1 MCTTCGCSGHIH
13 EAHDHTHRHDHDGH
27 THEPHGHDHDGH
39 PHGPHEHGHAH
50 DHQHGKDHG
59 HPPPAANVI
68 RLEQQIL
75 ARNDEQ
81 AQRNRRRLALQRV
94 TALNLM
100 SAPGAGKTTLLERT
114 VRELGGAPP
123 LQVIEGDQATDHDAR
138 RLRET
143 GCPVVQ
149 LNTGT
154 GCHLDASMVDRG
166 LGQLPLA
173 AGSILVIENIG
184 NLVCPALFDL
194 GEQARVVIAAVTE
207 GDDKPV
213 KYPHM
218 FRAASLI
225 VLNKMDLLPYVAFDL
240 DRFQAFARQIN
251 PGVTVLPLSAS
262 RGDGFGDWIG
272 WLREQARNGAA

>member
-1 MCTTCGCSGHIH
+1 MCTTCGCSGH
-13 EAHDHTHRHDHDGH
+13 
-27 THEPHGHDHDGH
+27 THESHGHDHHGH
-39 PHGPHEHGHAH
+39 THPPHEHGPAH
-50 DHQHGKDHG
+50 DERRGKDHEQA
-59 HPPPAANVI
+59 PPAANVI

-81 AQRNRRRLALQRV
+81 ARRNRGRLAAQRV
-94 TALNLM
+94 LALNLM

-123 LQVIEGDQATDHDAR
+123 LQVIEGDQATDYDAR
-138 RLRET
+138 RLQEA

-154 GCHLDASMVDRG
+154 GCHLDAGMVDRG
-166 LGQLPLA
+166 MRQLPLA

-194 GEQARVVIAAVTE
+194 GEHARVVVAAVTE

-218 FRAASLI
+218 FRAATLV
-225 VLNKMDLLPYVAFDL
+225 VLNKMDLLPYVSFDL

-262 RGDGFGDWIG
+262 RGDGVDAWVG
-272 WLREQARNGAA
+272 WLREQARNGTA

>member
-1 MCTTCGCSGHIH
+1 MCTTCGCSGHAH
-13 EAHDHTHRHDHDGH
+13 ELHDHDGH
-27 THEPHGHDHDGH
+27 THAPREHGGEHHHHHGHDH
-39 PHGPHEHGHAH
+39 EHAPSAG
-50 DHQHGKDHG
+50 
-59 HPPPAANVI
+59 NVI

-81 AQRNRRRLALQRV
+81 AQRNRRRLAAQRV
-94 TALNLM
+94 LALNLM
-100 SAPGAGKTTLLERT
+100 SSPGAGKTTLLERT
-114 VRELGGAPP
+114 VRELGGGLP

-138 RLRET
+138 RLRDA

-154 GCHLDASMVDRG
+154 GCHLDAGMVDRG
-166 LGQLPLA
+166 LRELPLVS
-173 AGSILVIENIG
+173 GSILVIENIG

-194 GEQARVVIAAVTE
+194 GEHARVVVAAVTD

-218 FRAASLI
+218 FRAATLI

-240 DRFQAFARQIN
+240 ERFEAFARQVN
-251 PGVTVLPLSAS
+251 PGATVLPLSAS
-262 RGDGFGDWIG
+262 RGDGFDAWIG
-272 WLREQARNGAA
+272 WLREQARNGTA

>member
-1 MCTTCGCSGHIH
+1 MCTTCGCSGPPH
-13 EAHDHTHRHDHDGH
+13 EHHDHAGH
-27 THEPHGHDHDGH
+27 SHEPH
-39 PHGPHEHGHAH
+39 EHV
-50 DHQHGKDHG
+50 
-59 HPPPAANVI
+59 PPAAGVI

-81 AQRNRRRLALQRV
+81 AQRNRRRLAAQGV
-94 TALNLM
+94 VALNLM

-114 VRELGGAPP
+114 VRELGGGPP

-138 RLRET
+138 RLREA

-166 LGQLPLA
+166 LRQLPLA

-194 GEQARVVIAAVTE
+194 GEHARVVIAAVTD

-218 FRAASLI
+218 FRAATLI
-225 VLNKMDLLPYVAFDL
+225 VLNKVDLLPYISFDL
-240 DRFQAFARQIN
+240 DRFQAFAWQIN

-262 RGDGFGDWIG
+262 RGDGFDAWMS
-272 WLREQARNGAA
+272 WLHDQARNGAA

>member
-1 MCTTCGCSGHIH
+1 MCTTCGCSGH
-13 EAHDHTHRHDHDGH
+13 
-27 THEPHGHDHDGH
+27 THEPYDHDHGSH
-39 PHGPHEHGHAH
+39 PHAPHEHGPEH
-50 DHQHGKDHG
+50 DHRHE
-59 HPPPAANVI
+59 HPLPAARVI

-81 AQRNRRRLALQRV
+81 AESNRRWLAAQRV
-94 TALNLM
+94 VALTLM

-114 VRELGGAPP
+114 VRQLDGSPS
-123 LQVIEGDQATDHDAR
+123 LQVIEGDQATDRDAR

-154 GCHLDASMVDRG
+154 GCHLDAGMVHRG
-166 LGQLPLA
+166 LHQLPLA
-173 AGSILVIENIG
+173 IGSILIIENIG

-194 GEQARVVIAAVTE
+194 GEHARVVVAAVTD

-218 FRAASLI
+218 FRAATLI

-251 PGVTVLPLSAS
+251 PEVTVLPLSAS
-262 RGDGFGDWIG
+262 RGDGVDAWIG

>member
-1 MCTTCGCSGHIH
+1 MCTTCGCSGQAH
-13 EAHDHTHRHDHDGH
+13 EPHEHHHAGH
-27 THEPHGHDHDGH
+27 THA
-39 PHGPHEHGHAH
+39 PHEHAHEHA
-50 DHQHGKDHG
+50 
-59 HPPPAANVI
+59 PPAAHVI

-81 AQRNRRRLALQRV
+81 AQRNRRWLAAQRV
-94 TALNLM
+94 VVLNLM

-114 VRELGGAPP
+114 VRELGGSPS

-154 GCHLDASMVDRG
+154 GCHLDANMVHRG
-166 LGQLPLA
+166 LHQLPLA
-173 AGSILVIENIG
+173 AGSILIIENIG

-194 GEQARVVIAAVTE
+194 GEHARVVVAAVTD

-218 FRAASLI
+218 FRAATLV
-225 VLNKMDLLPYVAFDL
+225 VLNKVDLLPYVAFDL

-251 PGVTVLPLSAS
+251 PGVAVLPLSAS
-262 RGDGFGDWIG
+262 RGDGFDAWIG
-272 WLREQARNGAA
+272 WLREQAWNGAA

>member
-1 MCTTCGCSGHIH
+1 MCTTCGCSGH
-13 EAHDHTHRHDHDGH
+13 
-27 THEPHGHDHDGH
+27 THEPHHHDHEGH
-39 PHGPHEHGHAH
+39 VHAPHEHGLEHAPRH
-50 DHQHGKDHG
+50 GNDHEHA
-59 HPPPAANVI
+59 PPAANVI

-81 AQRNRRRLALQRV
+81 AQRNRRRLAVQQVL
-94 TALNLM
+94 ALNLM

-114 VRELGGAPP
+114 VRELGGGHT
-123 LQVIEGDQATDHDAR
+123 LQVIEGDQATDYDAR
-138 RLRET
+138 RLREA

-166 LGQLPLA
+166 LDQLPLA

-194 GEQARVVIAAVTE
+194 GEHARVVVAAVTD

-218 FRAASLI
+218 FRAATLI
-225 VLNKMDLLPYVAFDL
+225 VLNKMDLLPYVTFDT

-251 PGVTVLPLSAS
+251 PGATVLPLSAI
-262 RGDGFGDWIG
+262 RGDGVDAWIG

>member
-1 MCTTCGCSGHIH
+1 MCTTCGCSGHT
-13 EAHDHTHRHDHDGH
+13 HTPHDHD
-27 THEPHGHDHDGH
+27 HEGH
-39 PHGPHEHGHAH
+39 PQAPHEHGPEHAH
-50 DHQHGKDHG
+50 QHEHA
-59 HPPPAANVI
+59 PPAATVI

-81 AQRNRRRLALQRV
+81 AERNRRRLAAQRV
-94 TALNLM
+94 LALNLM

-123 LQVIEGDQATDHDAR
+123 LQVIEGDQATDYDAR
-138 RLRET
+138 RLQEA

-154 GCHLDASMVDRG
+154 GCHLDASMVERG
-166 LGQLPLA
+166 LRQLLLA
-173 AGSILVIENIG
+173 DGSILIIENIG

-194 GEQARVVIAAVTE
+194 GEHARVVVAAVTD

-218 FRAASLI
+218 FHAATLV
-225 VLNKMDLLPYVAFDL
+225 VLNKMDLLPYVTFDL

-262 RGDGFGDWIG
+262 RGDGFDAWIG